1 MGPGRVGSPKPFPAG
16 VERGLERVRVAA
28 HMTEDPRPPV
38 IWENRVRWAET
49 DRQDV
54 VFYGTYFTYQD
65 ETQIEFFRRIGYP
78 YDRIEDEG
86 WTTHIVHAELDYRA
100 PARFDDVVVNRMR
113 ADAIGHASLSLAYL
127 ATREADDAVLVEGNV
142 THAFVDEASGD
153 PIRVPQ
159 AFRDAVVAF
168 QHAPPDPV

>member
-1 MGPGRVGSPKPFPAG
+1 MPSDHP
-16 VERGLERVRVAA
+16 
-28 HMTEDPRPPV
+28 PPV

-78 YDRIEDEG
+78 YSRIEDAG

-100 PARFDDVVVNRMR
+100 SARYGDVVVNRMR
-113 ADAIGHASLSLAYL
+113 AESIGDASLSLEYHASL
-127 ATREADDAVLVEGNV
+127 KADDSPLVEGNV
-142 THAFVDEASGD
+142 THAIVDESSGE
-153 PIRVPQ
+153 PITVPQ
-159 AFRDAVVAF
+159 PFRDAVVDF
-168 QHAPPDPV
+168 QDVPPDPV